1 MLKHCCIRSKSLNLL
16 QRFRISQGSGATVPP
31 THTRMNMI
39 QKNSHWA
46 RARVIRS
53 LSPNLALMYV
63 FFQMMSQE
71 SMTSTPVNRPPGEGD
86 VTPRRKCS
94 VPLEPMRTPTLTLAS
109 PVIFLKFAFE
119 YGTGQNIYMVSIL
132 SLHLKLTFTPT
143 SKVHTTFILIM

>member
-1 MLKHCCIRSKSLNLL
+1 MI
-16 QRFRISQGSGATVPP
+16 Q
-31 THTRMNMI
+31 MNMI
-39 QKNSHWA
+39 QNEYDTNEYDTKKISHWA

-109 PVIFLKFAFE
+109 RVIFFKFAFE